1 MCIYFGDAPNLTY
14 NKSEHIFPVGLGGTV
29 TLPQGW
35 VSDQANELFSSMEGE
50 LMHDSLLALDRYF
63 FGPGDRRGKDSKSN
77 VTVGVQ
83 DDGKI
88 SLSYLSMGKPYLI
101 DQVYLRAKNAVVSAQ
116 EDGSDAD
123 LIMKR
128 VDKALRKFE
137 ARSRFV
143 FLPCPDM
150 AAEDLFIGAH
160 DGKVFVACSSERP
173 SGDRV
178 YDAIRKILGGFQSGE
193 LKRDSQHI
201 RQNHVL
207 TENGNI
213 ARAYA
218 KTGMNA
224 LARLRGYEYAAHPA
238 FDGIRRWIVS
248 GENDDEFNY
257 LPSISVERNKLA
269 YALPENVHF
278 CVFMQMGGKIY
289 ALVSF
294 CGRYTRQFTFGQ
306 APAAEDF
313 KYPDGYICDWKN
325 KTEYTL
331 AEHIERLIGNVRSKL
346 ETPY

>member
-1 MCIYFGDAPNLTY
+1 M
-14 NKSEHIFPVGLGGTV
+14 
-29 TLPQGW
+29 
-35 VSDQANELFSSMEGE
+35 
-50 LMHDSLLALDRYF
+50 
-63 FGPGDRRGKDSKSN
+63 
-77 VTVGVQ
+77 
-83 DDGKI
+83 
-88 SLSYLSMGKPYLI
+88 I

-150 AAEDLFIGAH
+150 AAEDLLIGAH
-160 DGKVFVACSSERP
+160 DGKVFVACSGERP

-193 LKRDSQHI
+193 LKRSSQHI

-224 LARLRGYEYAAHPA
+224 LARLRGYEYAAHPT
-238 FDGIRRWIVS
+238 FDWIRRWIVS

-278 CVFMQMGGKIY
+278 CVFIHVRWSASTAGIRVSSPLGKHPPRKISSIPTVIY
-289 ALVSF
+289 VT
-294 CGRYTRQFTFGQ
+294 GKTRLSIHWQS
-306 APAAEDF
+306 
-313 KYPDGYICDWKN
+313 
-325 KTEYTL
+325 TL
-331 AEHIERLIGNVRSKL
+331 SA
-346 ETPY
+346 